1 MLGKPNRR
9 ILLAIAAGLFVYMG
23 CATPQEYRQTADK
36 TAYKIIEQKQMEALG
51 RNEPFTVEPPADTLR
66 RRLMLDQNIPYSNPA
81 SLNTKELK
89 PIDFW
94 PKDNYLEAKAIQ
106 GATIPSV
113 SGPFKIALIDALQIF
128 AKNSR
133 DYQNQK
139 ETLFRAALNLDL
151 QRDGYRNTFTG
162 RFDGEVATDLS
173 NSSARSDV
181 ASSGT
186 GGFSRKFLNGIT
198 LTGQIGLDL
207 IKMLNPFHETTYS
220 SFGDT
225 SITIPLMRG
234 SGKHIVSEP
243 LTQAERSALYAI
255 YTFERAKRTYALSV
269 AQEYYSDLQ
278 AIDQITNAEKS
289 YESIVRSTRLARRQ
303 ADAGKKTPIEVDQ
316 ALQQELTTRNSW
328 ISAKI
333 NFQAR
338 LDSMKNLLG
347 LPPDA
352 QIELDRDELATLTA
366 STQKIID
373 QSAVGSMM
381 EESVPAADAQ
391 VYLRPISNEGAGSL
405 EMDENK
411 AIEIAL
417 ENRLDLRQAIG
428 NVYDKQRA
436 VVVAADNLR
445 AQLDLVGKGSVSKS
459 DGIDLEFEKGR
470 YNSLLT
476 LNLPIER
483 TREMV
488 QYRQS
493 ILDLERAVRDLQS
506 SEDSIKLD
514 VRTRLRTLLENRM
527 TLQIQ
532 AQAVKLAERRVMS
545 TELSLQAGRITMRD
559 LLEAQQSLL
568 TSKNSLTAA
577 RIRYRMAELQLQ
589 RDLDVLQVDHTGI
602 WKEFSLEEYE
612 NERKTEK

>member
-1 MLGKPNRR
+1 LVQKNFR
-9 ILLAIAAGLFVYMG
+9 ILLAAVVGMIFLMG
-23 CATPQEYRQTADK
+23 CATPQEYRENTDK
-36 TAYKIIEQKQMEALG
+36 TTYKIIEQKQKEALG

-66 RRLMLDQNIPYSNPA
+66 RRLMIDQNIPYSSPA
-81 SLNTKELK
+81 SLNTKDLK
-89 PIDFW
+89 PIEFW
-94 PKDNYLEAKAIQ
+94 PKDNYLDAKAVQ

-113 SGPFKIALIDALQIF
+113 SGTFKIKLLDALQIY

-139 ETLFRAALNLDL
+139 ETLFRAALSLDL

-162 RFDGEVATDLS
+162 RFDGEAATDLS
-173 NSSARSDV
+173 ESSARSDV
-181 ASSGT
+181 ASTGL

-198 LTGQIGLDL
+198 LTGQISLDL
-207 IKMLNPFHETTYS
+207 LKMLNPFSQTTYTTL
-220 SFGDT
+220 GDT

-243 LTQAERSALYAI
+243 LTLAERNTLYAI
-255 YTFERAKRTYALSV
+255 YTFERAKRTYAVSV
-269 AQEYYSDLQ
+269 ASEYYADLQ
-278 AIDQITNAEKS
+278 AIDQIVNGQKS
-289 YESIVRSTRLARRQ
+289 YESVVRSTRLARRQ

-316 ALQQELTTRNSW
+316 SVQQELSSRNNW
-328 ISAKI
+328 ISAQI

-352 QIELDRDELATLTA
+352 QIELDRDELNNLNAT
-366 STQKIID
+366 TQKIID
-373 QSAVGSMM
+373 QSALGSMM
-381 EESVPAADAQ
+381 EVDVPNADAP
-391 VYLRPISNEGAGSL
+391 VELRPMTNEGAGSL
-405 EMDENK
+405 EMDVNK

-445 AQLDLVGKGSVSKS
+445 AQLDLVGRGTIRKS
-459 DGIDLEFEKGR
+459 DGIDLEFEKGS

-493 ILDLERAVRDLQS
+493 ILDLERAVRDLQA
-506 SEDSIKLD
+506 SEDSIKLN
-514 VRTRLRTLLENRM
+514 VRTRLRSLLDARM
-527 TLQIQ
+527 SLQIQ
-532 AQAVKLAERRVMS
+532 AEAVKLAERRVSS
-545 TELSLQAGRITMRD
+545 TDLMLRAGRITMRD
-559 LLEAQQSLL
+559 VLDAQQSLL
-568 TSKNSLTAA
+568 QSQNSLTSA
-577 RIRYRMAELQLQ
+577 RIRYRMAELELQ
-589 RDLDVLQVDHTGI
+589 RDLDVLQVDETGI
-602 WKEFSLEEYE
+602 WKEFSLQEYE